1 MFEEGSG
8 SVVLPCEG
16 GRRHDARD
24 HERADHRGCGHKGA
38 LSVRHAPLAVVKA
51 SRCEA
56 TKSRT
61 VIGGFPVSSAMIL
74 SSPEKMP
81 F

>member
-1 MFEEGSG
+1 M
-8 SVVLPCEG
+8 LPCEE

-38 LSVRHAPLAVVKA
+38 LDRRPPRMSVRHAALAVVKA

>member
-1 MFEEGSG
+1 M
-8 SVVLPCEG
+8 LPCEE
-16 GRRHDARD
+16 GRRHDARH

-38 LSVRHAPLAVVKA
+38 LSVRHAALAVVKA

-56 TKSRT
+56 TKSCT
-61 VIGGFPVSSAMIL
+61 VIGGLPVSSAMNL
-74 SSPEKMP
+74 SSPEKRP